1 MVSTT
6 TTTEFDETIAS
17 ACRTAVGDSLRTV
30 IYFTPD
36 SFDVLYVRDDLYDGE
51 EEAVRRVKEL
61 FVENERIG
69 FGDAETYRKLTPEP
83 NVEPD
88 VGEYQFTMRIFEYGF
103 LSRVIEGDRGV
114 LTTTDGLQIDAFK
127 ELAVT
132 LRKLLAEA

>member
-1 MVSTT
+1 MASTE
-6 TTTEFDETIAS
+6 TTTELAETITS

-36 SFDVLYVRDDLYDGE
+36 GFDVLYVREDLYDGE
-51 EEAVRRVKEL
+51 EGAVRRVKGL
-61 FVENERIG
+61 FVENEQIG
-69 FGDAETYRKLTPEP
+69 FGDAETYRELTPEP

-88 VGEYQFTMRIFEYGF
+88 VGEYQFTMRIFEHGF
-103 LSRVIEGDRGV
+103 LSRVIQGDHGV

-132 LRKLLAEA
+132 LRKLLAEE